1 MDFPQFLAPQTKTM
15 GGGEVTEQYAT
26 ASAASDHSAGMDMFG
41 DRLSVSENEVM
52 AVCVAEERR
61 AASEIYSNGT
71 W

>member
-1 MDFPQFLAPQTKTM
+1 MDFPQFLAPQTTTM

-41 DRLSVSENEVM
+41 DGLS
-52 AVCVAEERR
+52 
-61 AASEIYSNGT
+61 AS